1 MRGRSVLSRVR
12 TRALPLIVVII
23 SSLVV
28 AVLSSEIISP
38 YVMSRLSLRSAIV
51 DEESVDYPNPTLI
64 SSLARI
70 MESAGYSVDV
80 YGGPDVTVD
89 LYRVLPTKGYRF
101 VLFRVHAA
109 FDKGEAWLFTS
120 EPYSLVLRNKYAFE
134 LVSNQIARA
143 RRFIGED
150 IVLAVGPEFV
160 RAGSRG
166 NYAGAIILVAGC
178 YGTAGES
185 LPRAFVERG
194 ASVVVGWNGLVSAE
208 HADSASLMF
217 VQLLFEE
224 KLEVPAVVEEVT
236 LHIGGDPNFHSSLTY
251 YSTKHPPRI
260 AHSTYTPVDISY
272 SAEMDVFV
280 TSPNRDVQVPA
291 LVAASSSVRGS
302 RGASVAI

>member
-1 MRGRSVLSRVR
+1 M
-12 TRALPLIVVII
+12 AA
-23 SSLVV
+23 SLVV

-38 YVMSRLSLRSAIV
+38 YLMSALSLRSAIV

-80 YGGPDVTVD
+80 YGGPDVTVE

-120 EPYSLVLRNKYAFE
+120 EPYSKEVLLNKYAFE
-134 LVSNQIARA
+134 LVSNQIAPA
-143 RRFIGED
+143 RRFIGDEF
-150 IVLAVGPEFV
+150 VLAVGPEFV

-194 ASVVVGWNGLVSAE
+194 ASVVVGWNGLVNAD
-208 HADSASLMF
+208 HADLASLMF

-236 LHIGGDPNFHSSLTY
+236 LHIGGDPSFHSSLTY

-260 AHSTYTPVDISY
+260 AHST
-272 SAEMDVFV
+272 
-280 TSPNRDVQVPA
+280 
-291 LVAASSSVRGS
+291 
-302 RGASVAI
+302 